1 MDGCA
6 VMTGCSSVDSARV
19 GPEAAFRLIHE
30 VCMAFQSMI
39 SDH

>member
-1 MDGCA
+1 MVVLLNGFDRGGSRA
-6 VMTGCSSVDSARV
+6 GVPGLT
-19 GPEAAFRLIHE
+19 LE